1 MKKKSP
7 SQSAPAGRSLG
18 ERGFFNLRV
27 LVGLFIALAGVFL
40 ALLVLGFYPAK
51 SGFAQALLSASDSP
65 EEEDPGER
73 AAWERLRLQD
83 EHGRIPPNALINAY
97 EQKKAMSFHPEA
109 WGEFLPGGA
118 TTQGIQPEIAG
129 IRDGCCGRKE
139 RPIAKR
145 PIKGS
150 SAIACASKEKWA
162 RFISRRRSATAD

>member
-7 SQSAPAGRSLG
+7 SQSAPARRSLG

-83 EHGRIPPNALINAY
+83 EHGRIPPNALINARP
-97 EQKKAMSFHPEA
+97 KAVSLRMPAFRPRFGVRLVRATSAVESAPSSFIPL
-109 WGEFLPGGA
+109 FR
-118 TTQGIQPEIAG
+118 T
-129 IRDGCCGRKE
+129 RY
-139 RPIAKR
+139 
-145 PIKGS
+145 GS
-150 SAIACASKEKWA
+150 AH
-162 RFISRRRSATAD
+162 